1 MSNRS
6 TRKIR
11 HRSDAPTVFTFKQR
25 VQMGQITG
33 KLKRKEITIEEIAVS
48 EKYSW
53 MIKAWN
59 KIKEEAITQMETSN
73 IEEMA
78 QLPAEVPSPAQEP
91 VQ

>member
-6 TRKIR
+6 VRKVR
-11 HRSDAPTVFTFKQR
+11 HRSDAPTVFTFGQR
-25 VQMGQITG
+25 AQMGQITG
-33 KLKRKEITIEEIAVS
+33 KLNRKEITIEEIAAS

-53 MIKAWN
+53 MIEAWN

-73 IEEMA
+73 IEEMV

-91 VQ
+91 V